1 MRLTP
6 YYKLSILLLL
16 TTCATISFAS
26 NGKPNKKL
34 RIEIN
39 KNVELLGIG
48 YFIGYESVDIEK
60 KTVEISG
67 KKIPKKDWH
76 NYGFWV
82 FQKYKKFGTSENL
95 GKSFAVAD
103 HLWVDYLIGLLLQ
116 VDDFPHAKL
125 KESIDPAYYINFS
138 KTKDLQEA
146 KKNVTIFLDGMN
158 EFYKEIEL
166 DNYFTETDKFYKKVI
181 DEINSVLPKHDF
193 IGAMEKF
200 YNKKFDTYT
209 LMPSLT
215 ISKGMGFGV
224 RYTTDKKT
232 HVLNVFGAFDF
243 QEFLNTTELKM
254 GFANVIRLRELSVHE
269 FGHSFV
275 NPEVDKLPKEKFAQ
289 TESLFE
295 PLKSAMSDQ
304 GYNTW
309 EACVSEHFVRAGE
322 ILIAEKLG
330 DTDGAKRLH
339 SEYEQD
345 RKFIYIPAILVELKK
360 YDKGS
365 YKTYY
370 DAVLGS
376 MEELAR
382 NHGGTKAE

>member
-26 NGKPNKKL
+26 NGNPNKKL

-48 YFIGYESVDIEK
+48 YFIGFEGVDIET
-60 KTVEISG
+60 KTVEING

-76 NYGFWV
+76 NYGFWIYE
-82 FQKYKKFGTSENL
+82 KYKSFGTSENL

-103 HLWVDYLIGLLLQ
+103 HLWLDYLISLLLQ

-125 KESIDPAYYINFS
+125 KESIDQAYYINFS

-158 EFYKEIEL
+158 EFYKEIGL
-166 DNYFTETDKFYKKVI
+166 DNYFIETNKFYKKAI
-181 DEINSVLPKHDF
+181 DEINSVLPKQDF

-200 YNKKFDTYT
+200 YNKKFDAYT
-209 LMPSLT
+209 LIPSLT
-215 ISKGMGFGV
+215 IPKGMGFGIN
-224 RYTTDKKT
+224 YTLDKKT
-232 HVLNVFGAFDF
+232 HILNVFGAFDF
-243 QEFLNTTELKM
+243 QEFLNTPELKM
-254 GFANVIRLRELSVHE
+254 GFANDKRLRELSVHE

-275 NPEVDKLPKEKFAQ
+275 NQEVDKLPKEKFSQ
-289 TESLFE
+289 TELLFE
-295 PLKSAMSDQ
+295 PLKSKMSDQ

-309 EACVSEHFVRAGE
+309 KVCVYEHFVRAGE
-322 ILIAEKLG
+322 IMIAEKLG

-345 RKFIYIPAILVELKK
+345 RKFVYIPVILVELKK
-360 YDKGS
+360 YDKGT
-365 YKTYY
+365 YKTYC
-370 DAVLGS
+370 DAVLGT
-376 MEELAR
+376 MEQLA
-382 NHGGTKAE
+382 KK

>member
-16 TTCATISFAS
+16 TTCATISFGS

-48 YFIGYESVDIEK
+48 YFIGYESVDIET
-60 KTVEISG
+60 KTVEING
-67 KKIPKKDWH
+67 KRIPKKDWH

-82 FQKYKKFGTSENL
+82 YEKYKKFGTSENL

-103 HLWVDYLIGLLLQ
+103 HLWLDYLISLLLQ
-116 VDDFPHAKL
+116 VDDFPYAKL
-125 KESIDPAYYINFS
+125 KESIDQAYYINFS

-158 EFYKEIEL
+158 EFYKEIGL
-166 DNYFTETDKFYKKVI
+166 DKYFIETDKYYKKAI
-181 DEINSVLPKHDF
+181 DEINSVLPKQDF

-200 YNKKFDTYT
+200 YKKEFDAYI
-209 LMPSLT
+209 LIPSLT
-215 ISKGMGFGV
+215 IPKGMGFGI
-224 RYTTDKKT
+224 RYTADKRT
-232 HVLNVFGAFDF
+232 RVLNVFGSLDF

-254 GFANVIRLRELSVHE
+254 GFANEKKLRELSVHE

-275 NPEVDKLPKEKFAQ
+275 NPEVNKLPKEKLSQ

-295 PLKSAMSDQ
+295 PLKSGMGDQ

-309 EACVSEHFVRAGE
+309 KVCVYEHFVRAGE
-322 ILIAEKLG
+322 IMIAEKLG
-330 DTDGAKRLH
+330 DTEGVKGLH
-339 SEYEQD
+339 AEYEQE
-345 RKFIYIPAILVELKK
+345 RKFVYIPAILVELKK
-360 YDKGS
+360 YDKGT

-370 DAVLGS
+370 DAVLGA
-376 MEELAR
+376 MGELA
-382 NHGGTKAE
+382 KK

>member
-6 YYKLSILLLL
+6 FFKLSIFILL
-16 TTCATISFAS
+16 TTCVTISFAS

-48 YFIGYESVDIEK
+48 YFIGYEGVDIET
-60 KTVEISG
+60 KTVEING

-76 NYGFWV
+76 NYGYWI
-82 FQKYKKFGTSENL
+82 FQKYKSFGTSENL
-95 GKSFAVAD
+95 GKSFAVAE
-103 HLWVDYLIGLLLQ
+103 HLWLDYLISLLLQ

-125 KESIDPAYYINFS
+125 KESINQSYYINFS

-158 EFYKEIEL
+158 EFYKEIGL
-166 DNYFTETDKFYKKVI
+166 DNYFIETDKFYKKAI
-181 DEINSVLPKHDF
+181 DEINSVLPKQDF
-193 IGAMEKF
+193 IDAMEKF
-200 YNKKFDTYT
+200 YNKKFDAYT
-209 LMPSLT
+209 LVPSLT
-215 ISKGMGFGV
+215 IPKGMGFGIK
-224 RYTTDKKT
+224 YTADKKT
-232 HVLNVFGAFDF
+232 HILNVFGAFDF
-243 QEFLNTTELKM
+243 QEFLNTPELKM
-254 GFANVIRLRELSVHE
+254 GFTNEKRLRELSVHE

-275 NPEVDKLPKEKFAQ
+275 NPEVDKLPKEKFSE

-295 PLKSAMSDQ
+295 PVKSKMSDQ

-309 EACVSEHFVRAGE
+309 KVCMYEHFTRAGE
-322 ILIAEKLG
+322 IMIAEKLG
-330 DTDGAKRLH
+330 DTEGAKRLH

-345 RKFIYIPAILVELKK
+345 RKFVYIPTILVELKK
-360 YDKGS
+360 YDKGT

-370 DAVLGS
+370 DAVLGA

-382 NHGGTKAE
+382 K

>member
-6 YYKLSILLLL
+6 FFKLSILLLL
-16 TTCATISFAS
+16 TACATISFAS

-48 YFIGYESVDIEK
+48 YFIGFEGVDIET
-60 KTVEISG
+60 KTVEING

-76 NYGFWV
+76 NYGYWI
-82 FQKYKKFGTSENL
+82 FQKYKSFGTSENL

-103 HLWVDYLIGLLLQ
+103 HLWLDYLISLLLQ

-125 KESIDPAYYINFS
+125 KESIDQSCYINFS

-158 EFYKEIEL
+158 EFYKEIGL
-166 DNYFTETDKFYKKVI
+166 DNYFIETDKFYKKAI
-181 DEINSVLPKHDF
+181 DEINSVLPKQDF

-200 YNKKFDTYT
+200 YNKKFDAYT
-209 LMPSLT
+209 LIPSLT
-215 ISKGMGFGV
+215 IPKGMGFGIN
-224 RYTTDKKT
+224 YTLDKKT
-232 HVLNVFGAFDF
+232 HVLNVFGSLDF

-254 GFANVIRLRELSVHE
+254 GFANEKKLRELSVHE

-275 NPEVDKLPKEKFAQ
+275 NPEVDKLSKEKFSQ
-289 TESLFE
+289 TGSLFE

-309 EACVSEHFVRAGE
+309 KVCIYEHFVRAGE
-322 ILIAEKLG
+322 IMIAEKLG
-330 DTDGAKRLH
+330 DTEGAKRLH
-339 SEYEQD
+339 SEYEQE
-345 RKFIYIPAILVELKK
+345 RKFIYIPTILVELKK
-360 YDKGS
+360 FDTGI

-370 DAVLGS
+370 DAVLKS
-376 MEELAR
+376 MEELAK
-382 NHGGTKAE
+382 TKQ

>member
-48 YFIGYESVDIEK
+48 YFIGFEGVDIET
-60 KTVEISG
+60 KTVEING

-76 NYGFWV
+76 NYGFYIYE
-82 FQKYKKFGTSENL
+82 KYKKFGTSENL

-103 HLWVDYLIGLLLQ
+103 HLWLDYLISLLLQ

-125 KESIDPAYYINFS
+125 KESIDQAYYINFS
-138 KTKDLQEA
+138 KTKDLLEA

-158 EFYKEIEL
+158 EFYKEIGL
-166 DNYFTETDKFYKKVI
+166 DNYFIETDKFYKKAI
-181 DEINSVLPKHDF
+181 DEINSVLPKQDF
-193 IGAMEKF
+193 IAAMEKF
-200 YNKKFDTYT
+200 YNKKFDAYT
-209 LMPSLT
+209 LIPSLT
-215 ISKGMGFGV
+215 IPKGMGFGI
-224 RYTTDKKT
+224 RYTADKKS
-232 HVLNVFGAFDF
+232 HVLNVVGSFDF
-243 QEFLNTTELKM
+243 QEFLNTNELKM
-254 GFANVIRLRELSVHE
+254 GFANEKKLRELSVHE

-275 NPEVDKLPKEKFAQ
+275 NPEVDKLPKEKFSE
-289 TESLFE
+289 TGSLFE

-309 EACVSEHFVRAGE
+309 KVCVYEHFVRAGE
-322 ILIAEKLG
+322 IMIAEKLG
-330 DTDGAKRLH
+330 DTDGAKRLR
-339 SEYEQD
+339 SEYEQE

-360 YDKGS
+360 YDKRN
-365 YKTYY
+365 YRTYY
-370 DAVLGS
+370 DAVLGA
-376 MEELAR
+376 MEELRR
-382 NHGGTKAE
+382 NELRIKNF

>member
-6 YYKLSILLLL
+6 FFKLSILLLL
-16 TTCATISFAS
+16 TTLISFAS

-48 YFIGYESVDIEK
+48 YFIGFEGADIET
-60 KTVEISG
+60 KTVEVNG

-76 NYGFWV
+76 NYGFWI
-82 FQKYKKFGTSENL
+82 FQKYKSFGTSENL

-103 HLWVDYLIGLLLQ
+103 HLWLDYLISLLLQ

-125 KESIDPAYYINFS
+125 KESIAQSYYINFS

-146 KKNVTIFLDGMN
+146 KKNVIIFLDGMN

-166 DNYFTETDKFYKKVI
+166 DKYFTETDKFYKKVI
-181 DEINSVLPKHDF
+181 DEINSSLPKHDF

-200 YNKKFDTYT
+200 YKKKFDTYT
-209 LMPSLT
+209 LIPSLT

-232 HVLNVFGAFDF
+232 YVLNVFGAFDF

-275 NPEVDKLPKEKFAQ
+275 NPEVDKLPKEKFSQ
-289 TESLFE
+289 TESLFAS
-295 PLKSAMSDQ
+295 LKSAMSDQ

-309 EACVSEHFVRAGE
+309 EVCVSEHFVRAGE

-330 DTDGAKRLH
+330 DAEGAKRLH

-345 RKFIYIPAILVELKK
+345 RKFIYIPAILIELKK
-360 YDKGS
+360 YDKGT

-376 MEELAR
+376 MNELA
-382 NHGGTKAE
+382 KK

>member
-1 MRLTP
+1 M
-6 YYKLSILLLL
+6 L

-26 NGKPNKKL
+26 NGNPNKKL

-48 YFIGYESVDIEK
+48 YFIGFEGVDIET
-60 KTVEISG
+60 KTVEING

-76 NYGFWV
+76 NYGFWI

-103 HLWVDYLIGLLLQ
+103 HLWLDYLISLLLQ

-125 KESIDPAYYINFS
+125 KESIDQSYYINFS

-158 EFYKEIEL
+158 EFYKEIGL
-166 DNYFTETDKFYKKVI
+166 DNYFIETDKFYKKAI
-181 DEINSVLPKHDF
+181 DEINSVLPKQDF

-200 YNKKFDTYT
+200 YNKKFDAYT
-209 LMPSLT
+209 LIPSLT
-215 ISKGMGFGV
+215 IPKGMGFGIK
-224 RYTTDKKT
+224 YTLDKKT

-254 GFANVIRLRELSVHE
+254 GFANEKKLRELSVHE

-275 NPEVDKLPKEKFAQ
+275 NPEVDKLPKEKFSQ
-289 TESLFE
+289 TEKLFE
-295 PLKSAMSDQ
+295 PLKSEMSDQ

-309 EACVSEHFVRAGE
+309 KVCVYEHFVRAGE
-322 ILIAEKLG
+322 IMIAEKLG
-330 DTDGAKRLH
+330 DIEGAKRLH
-339 SEYEQD
+339 SEYEQE
-345 RKFIYIPAILVELKK
+345 RKFIYIPPILVELKK
-360 YDKGS
+360 FDKGA

-370 DAVLGS
+370 DAVLGA

-382 NHGGTKAE
+382 K

>member
-6 YYKLSILLLL
+6 FFKLSIFILL
-16 TTCATISFAS
+16 TTCVTISFAS

-48 YFIGYESVDIEK
+48 YFIGYEGVDIES
-60 KTVEISG
+60 KTVEING

-76 NYGFWV
+76 NYGFWIYE
-82 FQKYKKFGTSENL
+82 KYKSFGTSENL

-103 HLWVDYLIGLLLQ
+103 HLWLDYLISLLLQ

-125 KESIDPAYYINFS
+125 KESIDQSYYINFS

-158 EFYKEIEL
+158 EFYKEIGL
-166 DNYFTETDKFYKKVI
+166 DNYFIETDKFYKKAI
-181 DEINSVLPKHDF
+181 DEINSVLPKQDF

-200 YNKKFDTYT
+200 YNKKFDAYT
-209 LMPSLT
+209 LIPSLT
-215 ISKGMGFGV
+215 IPKGMGFGIK
-224 RYTTDKKT
+224 YTADKKT
-232 HVLNVFGAFDF
+232 HMLNVFGAFDF
-243 QEFLNTTELKM
+243 QEFLNTPELKM
-254 GFANVIRLRELSVHE
+254 GFANDKRLRELSVHE

-275 NPEVDKLPKEKFAQ
+275 NPEVDKLPKEKFSQ
-289 TESLFE
+289 TEPLFE
-295 PLKSAMSDQ
+295 PLKSKMSDQ

-309 EACVSEHFVRAGE
+309 KVCLYEHFVRAGE
-322 ILIAEKLG
+322 IMIAEKLG
-330 DTDGAKRLH
+330 DTEGAKRLH

-345 RKFIYIPAILVELKK
+345 RKFVYIPAILVELKK
-360 YDKGS
+360 YDKGT

-370 DAVLGS
+370 DAVLGA
-376 MEELAR
+376 MEELA
-382 NHGGTKAE
+382 KK

>member
-1 MRLTP
+1 MRLTS
-6 YYKLSILLLL
+6 YYTLSILLLL

-26 NGKPNKKL
+26 NGKSNKKL
-34 RIEIN
+34 KIEIN
-39 KNVELLGIG
+39 KNVELLGLG
-48 YFIGYESVDIEK
+48 YFIGFEGAEIET
-60 KTVEISG
+60 KTVEING

-76 NYGFWV
+76 NYGFWI

-103 HLWVDYLIGLLLQ
+103 HLWLDYLISLLLQ

-125 KESIDPAYYINFS
+125 KESIDQAYYINFS

-146 KKNVTIFLDGMN
+146 RKNVSIFLDGMN
-158 EFYKEIEL
+158 EFYKEIGL
-166 DNYFTETDKFYKKVI
+166 DNYFIETDKFYKKAI
-181 DEINSVLPKHDF
+181 DEINSSLPKQDF

-200 YNKKFDTYT
+200 YNKKFDSYT
-209 LMPSLT
+209 LIPSLT
-215 ISKGMGFGV
+215 IPKGMGFGIK
-224 RYTTDKKT
+224 YTADKKT
-232 HVLNVFGAFDF
+232 HVLNVFGSLDF
-243 QEFLNTTELKM
+243 QEFLNTNELKM
-254 GFANVIRLRELSVHE
+254 GFTNEKKLRELSVHE

-275 NPEVDKLPKEKFAQ
+275 NPEVDKLPKEKLSQ
-289 TESLFE
+289 TEKLFE

-309 EACVSEHFVRAGE
+309 KVCVYEHFVRAGE
-322 ILIAEKLG
+322 IMIAEKLG
-330 DTDGAKRLH
+330 DTDRAKRLH
-339 SEYEQD
+339 SEYEQE

-360 YDKGS
+360 YEKGD

-382 NHGGTKAE
+382 K

>member
-6 YYKLSILLLL
+6 FYKLVILLLL

-48 YFIGYESVDIEK
+48 YFIGFEGADIET
-60 KTVEISG
+60 KTVTING
-67 KKIPKKDWH
+67 KKMPKKDWH
-76 NYGFWV
+76 NYGFWI
-82 FQKYKKFGTSENL
+82 FQKYKSFGTSENL

-103 HLWVDYLIGLLLQ
+103 HLWLDYLISLLLQ

-125 KESIDPAYYINFS
+125 KESIDQSYYINFS

-158 EFYKEIEL
+158 EFYKEIGL
-166 DNYFTETDKFYKKVI
+166 DNYFIETDKYYKKAI
-181 DEINSVLPKHDF
+181 DEINSVLPKQDF

-200 YNKKFDTYT
+200 YTKKFDAYT
-209 LMPSLT
+209 LIPSLT
-215 ISKGMGFGV
+215 IPKGMGFGIN
-224 RYTTDKKT
+224 YTLDKKT
-232 HVLNVFGAFDF
+232 HILNVFGAFDF
-243 QEFLNTTELKM
+243 QEFLNTPELKM
-254 GFANVIRLRELSVHE
+254 GFTNEKRLRELSVHE

-275 NPEVDKLPKEKFAQ
+275 NPEVDKLPKEKFSQ
-289 TESLFE
+289 TEKLFE
-295 PLKSAMSDQ
+295 PLKSKMSDQ

-309 EACVSEHFVRAGE
+309 KVCIYEHFVRAGE
-322 ILIAEKLG
+322 IMIAEKLG
-330 DTDGAKRLH
+330 DKAGVKRLH

-345 RKFIYIPAILVELKK
+345 RKFIYIPVILVELKK
-360 YDKGS
+360 YDKRT

-370 DAVLGS
+370 DAVLKA
-376 MEELAR
+376 MEEL
-382 NHGGTKAE
+382 GKK